1 MRSTRWRGRTES
13 AASAMLDHRSF
24 GLIGVCSAILAGVH
38 QCRRRL
44 RFEQE
49 ARGSLRVGRDLPC
62 TVHYVSAATPNLHSR
77 GQGFGRHCGHP
88 RMRGGQSRLFF
99 LAVSPACRCDVA
111 VSADMQLCPQGGAK
125 MAIHASGILQDTP
138 LLQMT
143 PSRLRSVYA
152 PKLPGTVGTVKVAP
166 RDGGYRHGQLQP
178 LEIVQDSRK

>member
-1 MRSTRWRGRTES
+1 
-13 AASAMLDHRSF
+13 
-24 GLIGVCSAILAGVH
+24 
-38 QCRRRL
+38 
-44 RFEQE
+44 
-49 ARGSLRVGRDLPC
+49 
-62 TVHYVSAATPNLHSR
+62 
-77 GQGFGRHCGHP
+77 
-88 RMRGGQSRLFF
+88 MRGGQSRLFF